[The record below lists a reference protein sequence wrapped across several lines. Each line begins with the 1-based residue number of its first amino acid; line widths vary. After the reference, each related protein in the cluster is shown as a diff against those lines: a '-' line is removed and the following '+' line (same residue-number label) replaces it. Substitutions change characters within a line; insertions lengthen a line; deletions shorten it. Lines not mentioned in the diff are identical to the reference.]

1 MSFATKVHAR
11 SVYDSRGNPTV
22 EVDLTTEKG
31 LFRAIVPSGASTGI
45 HEALELRD
53 GDKSKW
59 LGKGVLKAVANVN
72 DIIAPALVNAKIDV
86 NDQAKVDEFLLSLD
100 GTPNKSKLGA
110 NAILGVSL
118 AAANAAAAS
127 QGIPLYQH
135 IANISKAKKGK
146 FVLPV
151 PFQNVLN
158 GGSHAGGALAFQE
171 FMIVPS
177 GVDTFSEAMRIGSEV
192 YHNLKSLA
200 KKTYGQSAG
209 NVGDEGGVA
218 PDIKTPKEAL
228 DLIVTAIEQ
237 AGHTGKVNIAMDVA
251 SSEFYKDGKYDL
263 DFKNPNSDSS
273 KWLTGPQLADLYEQL
288 IAEYPIVSIEDPFA
302 EDDWDAWVH
311 FYQKV
316 GDKIQ
321 IVGDDLTVTNPIR
334 IKTAIEKKAANAL
347 LLKVNQIG
355 TLTESIQAAND
366 SYAAGWGVMVSHRS
380 GETEDTFIADL
391 SVGLRSGQIKT
402 GAPARSE
409 RLAKLNQIL
418 RIEESL
424 GADAIY
430 AGKDFHTAHQL

>member
-1 MSFATKVHAR
+1 MAVSKIFAR

-22 EVDLTTEKG
+22 EVDIHTEKG

-59 LGKGVLKAVANVN
+59 LGKGVTKAISNVN
-72 DIIAPALVNAKIDV
+72 DIIAPAFIKADLDITN
-86 NDQAKVDEFLLSLD
+86 QAKVDEFLNSLD

-118 AAANAAAAS
+118 AAAKAGAAEKNV
-127 QGIPLYQH
+127 PLYQH
-135 IANISKAKKGK
+135 LADLSGSKQDK

-171 FMIVPS
+171 FMIVPHKAPS
-177 GVDTFSEAMRIGSEV
+177 FSEALRIGSEV

-200 KKTYGQSAG
+200 KKQYGASAG

-218 PDIKTPKEAL
+218 PAISTPREAL
-228 DLIVTAIEQ
+228 DLITDAIAQ
-237 AGHTGKVNIAMDVA
+237 AGYTGQVGIALDVA
-251 SSEFYKDGKYDL
+251 SSEFFKDGKYDL
-263 DFKNPNSDSS
+263 DFKNPESDAS
-273 KWLTGPQLADLYEQL
+273 KWLTGEQLASLYEEL
-288 IAEYPIVSIEDPFA
+288 INEYPIVSIEDPFG

-311 FYQKV
+311 FYSRV
-316 GDKIQ
+316 GSKIQ
-321 IVGDDLTVTNPIR
+321 IVGDDLTVTNPLR

-355 TLTESIQAAND
+355 SLTESIQAAND

-380 GETEDTFIADL
+380 GETEDTTIADL

-418 RIEESL
+418 RIEEEL
-424 GADAIY
+424 GDKAVY
-430 AGKDFHTAHQL
+430 AGENFRIASTI